1 MISVKRY
8 RKIHQHFFSG
18 LYSIYLCINITFLWV
33 SCDCNEETTYV
44 LVFAKSTGK
53 DVAGMKPS
61 TSKAG
66 SSAQSPPTEETN
78 SAYVNND
85 LPDPDD
91 EPALSDMTVFNKGE
105 EEARLRSQE
114 AYEKFQKTRQ
124 ESISSQRAVTAQL
137 FHRFTE
143 DEERKRMEHQKNKE
157 AMNAS
162 VASAS
167 RNGHIDNRKRRNDVG
182 SLSAEEEWRRAQQ
195 QQHWMGQAAP
205 MHLSYQMQQQ
215 YHQQQVA
222 AQHHQFMAPH
232 SVPTPGSIH
241 QPSPSGMQSVG
252 LPTSDENS
260 LDVPN
265 GEWFDKLA
273 VMVAEKY
280 DATTVLG
287 PDTYDAYLS
296 ELDAMEPVGETVK
309 TPSEAGQSASQPMN
323 PQQQQM
329 AQQQQHQNKM
339 RMLQQQE
346 MLEQQRQHQMIQQQ
360 HQQRQQQMLLQQQQ
374 MHQLQQQNQMSGGQ
388 FAQAQQHAAY
398 AQRMHQMRLQQQQQ
412 QQQQQAQHH
421 QQAQQHQQPHQNGV
435 MGYGVPNGYA
445 HPNGY
450 APYGHHMPH
459 HTPFANING

>member
-1 MISVKRY
+1 MV
-8 RKIHQHFFSG
+8 FA
-18 LYSIYLCINITFLWV
+18 
-33 SCDCNEETTYV
+33 ETTEQK
-44 LVFAKSTGK
+44 LANTTTGK

-66 SSAQSPPTEETN
+66 SSAQSPPPEEPN
-78 SAYVNND
+78 SAYVNNE

-91 EPALSDMTVFNKGE
+91 EPLVSEMTVYNKGQ

-137 FHRFTE
+137 YHRFTE

-205 MHLSYQMQQQ
+205 MHPSYQMQQQ

-241 QPSPSGMQSVG
+241 RPSPSGMQSVC

-280 DATTVLG
+280 DATTILG
-287 PDTYDAYLS
+287 PDTYDVYLN

-329 AQQQQHQNKM
+329 AQQQNKM

-346 MLEQQRQHQMIQQQ
+346 MMEQQRQQQMMHQHQQQ
-360 HQQRQQQMLLQQQQ
+360 HRQQQMLLQQQQ
-374 MHQLQQQNQMSGGQ
+374 MHQLQQQNQMNGGQ
-388 FAQAQQHAAY
+388 FTQAQQHAVY
-398 AQRMHQMRLQQQQQ
+398 LQRMQHMRLQQQQQ

-435 MGYGVPNGYA
+435 MGYSVPNGYA

>member
-1 MISVKRY
+1 
-8 RKIHQHFFSG
+8 
-18 LYSIYLCINITFLWV
+18 
-33 SCDCNEETTYV
+33 
-44 LVFAKSTGK
+44 
-53 DVAGMKPS
+53 MKPS

-66 SSAQSPPTEETN
+66 SSAQSPPPEEPN
-78 SAYVNND
+78 SAYVNNE

-91 EPALSDMTVFNKGE
+91 EPLVSEMTVYNKGQ

-137 FHRFTE
+137 YHRFTE

-205 MHLSYQMQQQ
+205 MHPSYQMQQQ

-241 QPSPSGMQSVG
+241 QPSPSGMQSVC

-273 VMVAEKY
+273 VMVAFQEKY
-280 DATTVLG
+280 DATTILG
-287 PDTYDAYLS
+287 PDTYDVYLN

-329 AQQQQHQNKM
+329 AQQQNKM

-346 MLEQQRQHQMIQQQ
+346 MMEQQRQQQMMHQHQQQ
-360 HQQRQQQMLLQQQQ
+360 HRQQQMLLQQQQ
-374 MHQLQQQNQMSGGQ
+374 MHQLQQQNQMNGGQ
-388 FAQAQQHAAY
+388 FTQAQQHAVY
-398 AQRMHQMRLQQQQQ
+398 LQRMQHMRLQQQQQ

-435 MGYGVPNGYA
+435 MGYSVPNGYA